1 MFYTI
6 DCIDYTFYDLIQRD
20 ASFKVT
26 PDSQDATTYSLGIT
40 AVGGIY
46 HLVMKVFVLKKTW
59 L

>member
-20 ASFKVT
+20 APYKVT
-26 PDSQDATTYSLGIT
+26 LDSQDATTHSFEIT
-40 AVGGIY
+40 AVGGLY